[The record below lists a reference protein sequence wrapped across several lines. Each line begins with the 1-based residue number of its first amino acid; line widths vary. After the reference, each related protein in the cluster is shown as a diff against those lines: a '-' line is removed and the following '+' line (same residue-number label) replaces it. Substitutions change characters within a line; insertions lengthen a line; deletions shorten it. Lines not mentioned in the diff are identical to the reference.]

1 MALVENRG
9 KSSKKLENL
18 WKIRW
23 TGCENLPVFPHHPP
37 LSGNGCRKFLKD
49 SKGNFFQKV
58 SFGAPSDGDA
68 LRQLI
73 SSRPDKKTLFPLLC
87 QTPYPLFF
95 AGRRRK
101 EKLTKETPFSKG
113 NFLKKVSSG
122 LFQKLSHNRCREV
135 GGRTPAPAS
144 GMCGKRTQSA
154 ATAIQ
159 PHRRWFSKVFA
170 GVRGR
175 LFQKAPPSRPS
186 LSPARTMSPGAA
198 SCGRRV

>member
-1 MALVENRG
+1 MECPPTELDFRQIGASCACGVVRQPPTGFVRISERG
-9 KSSKKLENL
+9 TL
-18 WKIRW
+18 
-23 TGCENLPVFPHHPP
+23 
-37 LSGNGCRKFLKD
+37 
-49 SKGNFFQKV
+49 FFV
-58 SFGAPSDGDA
+58 GEAVVA

-73 SSRPDKKTLFPLLC
+73 SSCTDTKLLYKDTLSFALSASIPAFLCRKEAQRKAKKRN
-87 QTPYPLFF
+87 
-95 AGRRRK
+95 AKGRRA
-101 EKLTKETPFSKG
+101 KG

-122 LFQKLSHNRCREV
+122 LLQKLSHNRCREV

-154 ATAIQ
+154 ASAIQ